1 VYVQNNRL
9 KNLLELEEQ
18 KIILNIEKH
27 TEIKLKALKIQM
39 FNDKQ

>member
-1 VYVQNNRL
+1 ML

-18 KIILNIEKH
+18 KIILNIEKY
-27 TEIKLKALKIQM
+27 TKIKLKALKIQM